1 METVGLKG
9 LPLEAIAGSLP
20 TGWNGGHRRL
30 SAVHLTF
37 QCYFT
42 SSFGICQ
49 DPFWRFL
56 LASLTLCL
64 YYTSRKEVCQGLFSG
79 VFHSFPST
87 YGFIIH
93 QGKSSVK
100 YWFLVCW
107 NSWLLLSV
115 GWKTGPWGGA
125 SHLGLLPA
133 PGGEIGKLYLSYMSI
148 FLPNCSLFF
157 SYLLDLF
164 YTFV

>member
-1 METVGLKG
+1 MEPVGLKG

-49 DPFWRFL
+49 GP
-56 LASLTLCL
+56 
-64 YYTSRKEVCQGLFSG
+64 FSG

-93 QGKSSVK
+93 QGKDSVK

-107 NSWLLLSV
+107 NSWLLLLV
-115 GWKTGPWGGA
+115 GRKRGRRGGA
-125 SHLGLLPA
+125 SHLGLPPA
-133 PGGEIGKLYLSYMSI
+133 TGGEIGKLYLSYTSI
-148 FLPNCSLFF
+148 FLPNCIVFDRFILYFCIKV
-157 SYLLDLF
+157 SYNPGIIL
-164 YTFV
+164 